1 MRIVPALLMSVMMAS
16 VAFAADETPSEA
28 SLSGNQSVYVNG
40 QQLTTSS
47 IAVLVGDVVQTK
59 NDGMAQMTSSG
70 STSLLQSNTI
80 VRFQRGGIAVDRGSV
95 SIGTGNG
102 SSVFARDF
110 RITPASSSWTQFDV
124 IRANGVIQIL
134 ARKNNLT
141 VSCGTGS
148 PTVLKEGQQ
157 LSRDDGP
164 SCGLAAKGSGAPA
177 AAKGPIL
184 TSTTAEKAAMAV
196 GGGIAAWAIF
206 QSDDPVS
213 PFVP

>member
-1 MRIVPALLMSVMMAS
+1 MIAS
-16 VAFAADETPSEA
+16 LAFAGDEAPSGA
-28 SLSGNQSVYVNG
+28 FLSGNQSVYING
-40 QQLTTSS
+40 AQVTTSS
-47 IAVLVGDVVQTK
+47 MAVMVGDVVQTK
-59 NDGMAQMTSSG
+59 NDGLAQMTSAG
-70 STSLLQSNTI
+70 STAILQSNTI
-80 VRFQRGGIAVDRGSV
+80 LRFQRGGIAIDRGTV

-110 RITPASSSWTQFDV
+110 RITPTSSSWTQFDV
-124 IRANGVIQIL
+124 VRANGVIQIL

-184 TSTTAEKAAMAV
+184 TSATAEKGGLVV
-196 GGGIAAWAIF
+196 GGGIVAWAIF
-206 QSDDPVS
+206 QADDPVS
-213 PFVP
+213 PFIP